1 MQAQATLPSSSNHS
15 TARHAAQ
22 KRVTPWLVNGILI
35 AIVGLMLLPIALII
49 SISFKQEA
57 DVLRNPPVLLPCDD
71 SAGNF
76 SLTNCRFVLE
86 GYERVL
92 APRPDPNALIGV
104 QFTGRMFGIYIP
116 NTLLYAFGAAL
127 LVFVLSGMA
136 GYAFSRY
143 RFRGRRV
150 LMVAILAITG
160 IPLLTN
166 LLALY
171 QMGVDLRKGFA
182 PVATGLGAALTLGED
197 GVQTLQNVQER
208 LFIILVYVGFQLP
221 FSIWIVKGFFD
232 TIPRELEEAAFIDGC
247 TPIGALG
254 RIVIPLAAPGLMAAF
269 LLSFVNVWNEF
280 IAGYLLIA
288 KRDLRTAMFGMYD
301 FLAQNIINYQ
311 VIAAACVLVA
321 APVVILFLFT
331 RKTFFQAMTE
341 GAVKG

>member
-1 MQAQATLPSSSNHS
+1 MQATLPSANNSSGRY
-15 TARHAAQ
+15 TAQ
-22 KRVTPWLVNGILI
+22 KRATPWLVNGVMII
-35 AIVGLMLLPIALII
+35 IVGLMLLPIVLII

-57 DVLRNPPVLLPCDD
+57 DVLRNPPVLIPCYDE
-71 SAGNF
+71 AGNF
-76 SLTNCRFVLE
+76 SLNSCRFAIE
-86 GYERVL
+86 GYLRVL
-92 APRPDPNALIGV
+92 APKPNPQALTGFE
-104 QFTGRMFGIYIP
+104 FTGRMFGTYIP
-116 NTLLYAFGAAL
+116 NTLIYAIGSSA
-127 LVFVLSGMA
+127 LVFTFAGMA

-143 RFRGRRV
+143 RFGGRRA
-150 LMVAILAITG
+150 LMIAILAITG

-171 QMGVDLRKGFA
+171 QMAVDLRKGFA
-182 PVATGLGAALTLGED
+182 PVAAGLAEMLAMGKNGA
-197 GVQTLQNVQER
+197 QTLQDMQER
-208 LFIILVYVGFQLP
+208 LFIILVYTGFQLP

-247 TPIGALG
+247 SPIGALG

-269 LLSFVNVWNEF
+269 LLCFVNVWNEF

-288 KRDLRTAMFGMYD
+288 RRDLRTAMFGMYD

-331 RKTFFQAMTE
+331 RKTFFEAMTE